1 MAKGKNEDN
10 EDNEGKEIKGRDYMI
25 IVYFVL
31 VVVIWSS
38 IDTLHDLFK
47 NIVVKNLKTNV
58 YIYSAISFII
68 SVSILFCSN
77 GFTLVDCGLI

>member
-1 MAKGKNEDN
+1 MGKGN
-10 EDNEGKEIKGRDYMI
+10 KERKERDYMI
-25 IVYFVL
+25 IVYFIL

-38 IDTLHDLFK
+38 IDTLHDIFK
-47 NIVVKNLKTNV
+47 NSIIKNFKTDIYV
-58 YIYSAISFII
+58 YSVISFII

>member
-1 MAKGKNEDN
+1 MVKGKK
-10 EDNEGKEIKGRDYMI
+10 EGKENKDYMI

-47 NIVVKNLKTNV
+47 NSIIKNFKTDV
-58 YIYSAISFII
+58 YVYSVLSFII
-68 SVSILFCSN
+68 CVSILFCSN
-77 GFTLVDCGLI
+77 GFTLTDCGLV